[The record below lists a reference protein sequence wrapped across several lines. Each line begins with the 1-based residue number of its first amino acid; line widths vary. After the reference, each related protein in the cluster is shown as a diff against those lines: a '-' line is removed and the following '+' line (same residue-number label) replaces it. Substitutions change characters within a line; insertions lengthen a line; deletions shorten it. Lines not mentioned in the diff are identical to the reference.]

1 MTKIWALAQHEFRAA
16 VRSRTLFALFAVFIL
31 VTSAS
36 ILIAAFAFKTK
47 VIDYNVYKAAAQA
60 AGATYIAAPQQF
72 PLQLLRGAIEYVEII
87 GSIIAIALGYVSVAQ
102 ARSNRTMQLVLSRPV
117 RTYQLVMGRLLGATS
132 IFAALVT
139 VTGAVAYLSIGLISR
154 MWLTSDEVV
163 KLVVAYSTSIVYM
176 LIFYCVGIVFTL
188 RSRVP
193 VNGLILGFATWLL
206 IVMILPQIGDTM
218 DVDNQVPGGLFH
230 ALQVAKPQERQI
242 LAHFKS
248 YESIRTGL
256 ETASIEKHYERF
268 NFAVTGIK
276 DQYNQLPLGKIISA
290 KRGDLGW
297 LGGGL
302 VGILG
307 ALTLSMRR
315 KFMIR

>member
-1 MTKIWALAQHEFRAA
+1 MIKIWALAQHEFRSA
-16 VRSRTLFALFAVFIL
+16 VRSKALFALFVVFVL
-31 VTSAS
+31 VTSVS

-47 VIDYNVYKAAAQA
+47 VVDYNAYKAAAQA

-117 RTYQLVMGRLLGATS
+117 STYQLVIGRILGGTS
-132 IFAALVT
+132 IFVALVA
-139 VTGAVAYLSIGLISR
+139 VTGAVAFLSIGLISK

-163 KLVVAYSTSIVYM
+163 KLIVAYSMSILYM
-176 LIFYCVGIVFTL
+176 LIFYCVGLVFTL

-193 VNGLILGFATWLL
+193 INGLILGFATWLL

-230 ALQVAKPQERQI
+230 ALQVEKPQERQI

-256 ETASIEKHYERF
+256 EMASIEKHYERF

-276 DQYNQLPLGKIISA
+276 DQYNQLSLGKIVYA

-302 VGILG
+302 VAMFG
-307 ALTLSMRR
+307 ALALSMRR
-315 KFMIR
+315 KFIIK